1 MEFKDRLSE
10 IIEFR
15 QYSDYRIAKDLD
27 LSPSS
32 IKNYKEG
39 KTTPNKLTL
48 EALARYL
55 ETTEEWL
62 LTGEGEMDNAQ
73 ESPTVH
79 KEALYQLLLQHQ
91 SEEMNSL
98 RREKDQKIE
107 QLYEE
112 AKKMSKVI
120 GNLEGRLE
128 FYEKDLGR
136 QSGNPMAADCPRN
149 YDV

>member
-10 IIEFR
+10 IIELR

-39 KTTPNKLTL
+39 KTTPNKPIL
-48 EALARYL
+48 EALAKYL
-55 ETTEEWL
+55 ETTVEWL
-62 LTGEGEMDNAQ
+62 LTGEGERDNVEENTAVYN
-73 ESPTVH
+73 EP
-79 KEALYQLLLQHQ
+79 LYQLLLQHQ
-91 SEEMNSL
+91 SEEINSL
-98 RREKDQKIE
+98 RREKDMKIE

-112 AKKMSKVI
+112 AKEMSKII
-120 GNLEGRLE
+120 GNLEGKLE
-128 FYEKDLGR
+128 LYEKGFGR
-136 QSGNPMAADCPRN
+136 QSGGPMAADGPKS